1 MSIIVALL
9 LSLVQ
14 PSAGSPPRVDVEVDV
29 GLFEPEDFPEMVRL
43 ERYMPHGDMVARVER
58 MIADGRCTL
67 TGATQSRFNIVVPYA
82 ILMEPDGTPNSVVVR
97 ESGCASLETLVGQ
110 IVLSQLERGDYVP
123 SHEQGDRWY
132 VSEVAFAMGVEEQAI
147 AIARED
153 ADRMICRAPR
163 ADLGSRL
170 RMVRECRTAAQW
182 VAFEQDRQ
190 QMRRDFQ
197 DGVSCGPSC
206 REGPLAGR
214 GF

>member
-14 PSAGSPPRVDVEVDV
+14 PSASPPSRLTVEVDV

-58 MIADGRCTL
+58 MIADGRCTIA
-67 TGATQSRFNIVVPYA
+67 GATESRFNIVVPYA

-97 ESGCASLETLVGQ
+97 ESGCAVLETLVGQ
-110 IVLSQLERGDYVP
+110 IVLAQLERGDYVP
-123 SHEQGDRWY
+123 SHEEGDRWY

-147 AIARED
+147 AVARED

-163 ADLGSRL
+163 LELGSRL
-170 RMVRECRTAAQW
+170 RRIRECRTAAQW
-182 VAFEQDRQ
+182 VVFEQDRQ
-190 QMRRDFQ
+190 QLRRDIQ
-197 DGVSCGPSC
+197 EGVSCGPSC
-206 REGPLAGR
+206 RQ
-214 GF
+214 

>member
-67 TGATQSRFNIVVPYA
+67 AGASARRFNIVVPYA
-82 ILMEPDGTPNSVVVR
+82 ILMETDGTPNSVVVR
-97 ESGCASLETLVGQ
+97 ESGCTALETLVGQ
-110 IVLSQLERGDYVP
+110 IVLAQLERGDFVP
-123 SHEQGDRWY
+123 SHTEGDRWY
-132 VSEVAFAMGVEEQAI
+132 VSEVAFALGVEEQAV
-147 AIARED
+147 AISRDDPE
-153 ADRMICRAPR
+153 RMICRAPR
-163 ADLGSRL
+163 AELGSRL

-182 VAFEQDRQ
+182 QVFEQGRQ
-190 QMRRDFQ
+190 QLRRDIQ
-197 DGVSCGPSC
+197 EGVSCGPSC
-206 REGPLAGR
+206 RE
-214 GF
+214 